1 MHKSTNFVILDNDI
15 LNNSLTSKEIYKQ
28 QYINHQINNIL
39 KIYKQAKIMVV
50 GPCEHITTIKN
61 KKVRY
66 VHHALEPMTNT
77 GEMLQEILHYI
88 NDNISLA
95 IMNASMF
102 FDPVIMSTIDMKK
115 SSMIINR
122 YKKFE
127 SKIGCTIVNDKIDFV
142 FYDLNNKLCEF
153 LYIHKKDIPKLKQVI
168 SDQVSKRMYL
178 FEIINTLINNQI
190 DIYPYTINKN
200 IIHFRQN
207 NMHQIRNYIRKASN
221 VLI

>member
-15 LNNSLTSKEIYKQ
+15 LNNSLISKEIYKQ

-39 KIYKQAKIMVV
+39 KIHKQAKVIVI
-50 GPCEHITTIKN
+50 GPCENITTIKN

-77 GEMLQEILHYI
+77 GEMLQEIIPYI

-127 SKIGCTIVNDKIDFV
+127 SKIGCTIVNNKIDFV

-153 LYIHKKDIPKLKQVI
+153 LYIHKKDIPKLKHVI

-178 FEIINTLINNQI
+178 FEIINILINNQM
-190 DIYPYTINKN
+190 DIYPYMINKN

-207 NMHQIRNYIRKASN
+207 NMHQIRKHIRKASN
-221 VLI
+221 VLV